1 MKKILLLVF
10 LISGIYSLQAQELIV
25 QHSEQGN
32 YLQHKVA
39 PKESFYSIG
48 RLYNVHPKDIAAFNK
63 LDMDKGLN
71 IDQVIRIPLNSSN
84 FSQKSDNGRA
94 VYYVVG
100 ESEGLYRVSVK
111 NNNVLMADLRKWN
124 KLSNDNLKQGEK
136 LVVGFLVSAEANNI
150 TAAPVPEKPA
160 PPVKETVAEPVKET
174 AANADVVT
182 NPPVHSEGDVERKK
196 ELPAVKQA
204 AAPKPAQVNDGSG
217 GYFKPLFEEQVR
229 GKAISV
235 NQAMSAGIFKT
246 SSGWDDKKY
255 YVLIDKVEPGTII
268 RLVNPSNNKAVYA
281 KVLGEMS
288 GIRQNQGYELRMSN
302 AAASA
307 LEVTDE
313 EKFIVNVNY

>member
-1 MKKILLLVF
+1 MKKILLLAF
-10 LISGIYSLQAQELIV
+10 LICSFSFLHAQELIV

-48 RLYNVHPKDIAAFNK
+48 RLYNVAPKDIAAFNN
-63 LDMDKGLN
+63 LDMEKGLN

-111 NNNVLMADLRKWN
+111 NNNVLMADIRKWN
-124 KLSNDNLKQGEK
+124 KLANDNLKQGEK
-136 LVVGFLVSAEANNI
+136 LVVGFLVSPEANNI
-150 TAAPVPEKPA
+150 TAAPAQEKPA
-160 PPVKETVAEPVKET
+160 PTVKETVAEPVRET
-174 AANADVVT
+174 AANVDVVK
-182 NPPVHSEGDVERKK
+182 NPPELTEGDPERKK
-196 ELPAVKQA
+196 ETPAIKKA
-204 AAPKPAQVNDGSG
+204 SAPKPAQVNDGSG
-217 GYFKPLFEEQVR
+217 GYFKTLFEEQVR
-229 GKAISV
+229 STPLSV

-246 SSGWDDKKY
+246 SSGWEDKKY
-255 YVLIDKVEPGTII
+255 YVLIDKVAPGTII
-268 RLVNPSNNKAVYA
+268 RLINPSNNKAVYA

-307 LEVTDE
+307 LEVSDE